1 MKRLHTR
8 PSSQSGFALM
18 YMAVGL
24 TTLLLF
30 SGLAVDSGR
39 AYAVKAQ
46 LIKAVDGAALAAARN
61 LNSGDP
67 RGEAVK
73 VFKANFPEGYLGSN
87 AGDPTAASDFFS
99 SHVVNQEGINVV
111 NVKAQVTLPT
121 TFMRLGSV
129 DTMVIG
135 AEGEAQRRMVDLSL
149 VLDVSSSIGWRWG
162 AVRDAARTF
171 VGSFDAVNDRVALIT
186 FGNGANVWDAMPS
199 SRGFNKAQVIAD
211 IPQNLPGGSTNMVEG
226 LYRGWDEVRSVP
238 AGQQSGLR
246 VIVLFTDGASNS
258 VPGDY
263 PLGAGLPRALRTWDF
278 PDNGADPDNQT
289 HANPHIDGLYHTQTG
304 AASPAVTLTTAWN
317 STQTIPTV
325 PFLPVTSWHG
335 FHRSSGIPTSF
346 PLQTNALMV
355 DGMAQNARRGLRNFN
370 AVQGRYPA
378 EVWNINNA
386 ARNLIEIIA
395 NEARND
401 DGDYRIRIFTLG
413 MGELV
418 RYDLG
423 TRPEKSE
430 EILKRIANDATSPD
444 FNPDQLQGNYYFA
457 QTPDE
462 VAPAFQA
469 LQNQI
474 IRLSK

>member
-1 MKRLHTR
+1 
-8 PSSQSGFALM
+8 
-18 YMAVGL
+18 
-24 TTLLLF
+24 
-30 SGLAVDSGR
+30 
-39 AYAVKAQ
+39 
-46 LIKAVDGAALAAARN
+46 
-61 LNSGDP
+61 
-67 RGEAVK
+67 
-73 VFKANFPEGYLGSN
+73 
-87 AGDPTAASDFFS
+87 
-99 SHVVNQEGINVV
+99 
-111 NVKAQVTLPT
+111 
-121 TFMRLGSV
+121 
-129 DTMVIG
+129 
-135 AEGEAQRRMVDLSL
+135 
-149 VLDVSSSIGWRWG
+149 
-162 AVRDAARTF
+162 
-171 VGSFDAVNDRVALIT
+171 
-186 FGNGANVWDAMPS
+186 
-199 SRGFNKAQVIAD
+199 
-211 IPQNLPGGSTNMVEG
+211 
-226 LYRGWDEVRSVP
+226 
-238 AGQQSGLR
+238 
-246 VIVLFTDGASNS
+246 
-258 VPGDY
+258 
-263 PLGAGLPRALRTWDF
+263 
-278 PDNGADPDNQT
+278 
-289 HANPHIDGLYHTQTG
+289 
-304 AASPAVTLTTAWN
+304 
-317 STQTIPTV
+317 
-325 PFLPVTSWHG
+325 LPVTSWHG